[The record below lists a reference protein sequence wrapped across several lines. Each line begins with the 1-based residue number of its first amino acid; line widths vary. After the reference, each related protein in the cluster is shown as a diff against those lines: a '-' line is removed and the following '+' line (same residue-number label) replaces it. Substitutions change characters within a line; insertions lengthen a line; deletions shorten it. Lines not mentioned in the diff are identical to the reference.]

1 MTQQEFEKRMRD
13 AKEAHT
19 LKKAEVLREI
29 AQVESE
35 KNEMVKDLNVLTQL
49 VIEKK
54 ARLMELNNRIRLMN
68 VELAEVRDRMR
79 CEVEAAV

>member
-1 MTQQEFEKRMRD
+1 MRD

-19 LKKAEVLREI
+19 PKKAEVLREI

-35 KNEMVKDLNVLTQL
+35 KNEMVRSLNMLTQQ

-54 ARLMELNNRIRLMN
+54 ARLMDLNNRIRLMN

>member
-1 MTQQEFEKRMRD
+1 MRD
-13 AKEAHT
+13 AKEAHS